1 MTHVVPTKME
11 AHDTPYGKDTKL
23 RVSEKKPKDNDYLL
37 TGIEIDGA
45 ANGIIVTC
53 RYTIKPEAKKVLRA
67 KENYCD
73 TYREPTKHVFEG
85 YDGVVEFITKELN
98 KLGVDAKKVA

>member
-1 MTHVVPTKME
+1 ME
-11 AHDTPYGKDTKL
+11 SPHAGMDTRIEISG
-23 RVSEKKPKDNDYLL
+23 KKPKDNDYRL

-53 RYTIKPEAKKVLRA
+53 RYTIKDDVKKKMRA

-73 TYREPTKHVFEG
+73 TYREPVRSVFEG
-85 YDGVVEFITKELN
+85 WDGAIEFIGAELE
-98 KLGVDAKKVA
+98 KLKADAKKAA